1 MEDLVGAE
9 QGREAMT
16 TVAVLDYGAGNVRSA
31 VRAVAAAGAEV
42 TLTDDH
48 DVINDSD
55 GLLVPGVGAFSAV
68 MAGLEKVG
76 GVELILA
83 RHAQGRPLLGICV
96 GLQVFFSRGQEH
108 GVKTEGIGL
117 WPGAVTALEAPV
129 IPHMGWSKVDAPADS
144 AMFAGIGDERFYFV
158 HSYAA
163 VEPPADTTVTTARHG
178 SDFIAAVE
186 DGTTW
191 AAQFH
196 PEKSAAAGAGLL
208 RNWLASFA
216 VDSSPDSV
224 SGRTGTNTTDAL
236 SS

>member
-1 MEDLVGAE
+1 
-9 QGREAMT
+9 MT

-42 TLTDDH
+42 TLTADH

-68 MAGLEKVG
+68 MAGLENVG
-76 GVELILA
+76 GVDLIRA
-83 RHAQGRPLLGICV
+83 RHEQGRPLLGICV
-96 GLQVFFSRGQEH
+96 GLQVFFARGEEH
-108 GVKTEGIGL
+108 GVKTDGIGL

-129 IPHMGWSKVDAPADS
+129 IPHMGWSKVNAPADS
-144 AMFAGIGDERFYFV
+144 AMFAGIGNERFYFV

-163 VEPPADTTVTTARHG
+163 TEPPPNATVTTARHG

-196 PEKSAAAGAGLL
+196 PEKSAAAGAQLL
-208 RNWLASFA
+208 RNWLASFSA
-216 VDSSPDSV
+216 DSSPG
-224 SGRTGTNTTDAL
+224 SGSGSTGSSGTNPTDSL

>member
-1 MEDLVGAE
+1 
-9 QGREAMT
+9 MT

-42 TLTDDH
+42 TLTADH

-68 MAGLEKVG
+68 MAGLDNVG
-76 GVELILA
+76 GVDLIRA
-83 RHAQGRPLLGICV
+83 RHEQGRPLLGICV
-96 GLQVFFSRGQEH
+96 GLQVFFAQGQEH
-108 GVKTEGIGL
+108 GVQTEGIGL

-129 IPHMGWSKVDAPADS
+129 VPHMGWTQISAPDDS
-144 AMFAGIGDERFYFV
+144 AMFADIRDERFYFV

-163 VEPPADTTVTTARHG
+163 VDPPPGAKVTTAHHG
-178 SDFIAAVE
+178 NDFIAAVE

-196 PEKSAAAGAGLL
+196 PEKSSDAGARLL
-208 RNWLASFA
+208 RNWLDSFGSD
-216 VDSSPDSV
+216 VPGS
-224 SGRTGTNTTDAL
+224 
-236 SS
+236 

>member
-1 MEDLVGAE
+1 
-9 QGREAMT
+9 MT

-31 VRAVAAAGAEV
+31 VRAVAAAGVEV
-42 TLTDDH
+42 TLTADH

-68 MAGLEKVG
+68 MAGLENVG
-76 GVELILA
+76 GVDLIRA
-83 RHAQGRPLLGICV
+83 RHEQGRPLLGICV
-96 GLQVFFSRGQEH
+96 GLQVFFARGVEH

-117 WPGAVTALEAPV
+117 WPGAVTGLEAPV
-129 IPHMGWSKVDAPADS
+129 IPHMGWSKVNAPADS
-144 AMFAGIGDERFYFV
+144 AMFDGIGDERFYFV

-163 VEPPADTTVTTARHG
+163 TESPANATVTTARHG
-178 SDFIAAVE
+178 NDFIAAVE

-196 PEKSAAAGAGLL
+196 PEKSAEAGAKLL

-216 VDSSPDSV
+216 ADSSPGSGSGSTDS
-224 SGRTGTNTTDAL
+224 SGTNPRDSL

>member
-1 MEDLVGAE
+1 
-9 QGREAMT
+9 MT

-42 TLTDDH
+42 TLTADH

-68 MAGLEKVG
+68 MAGLDNVG
-76 GVELILA
+76 GVDLIRA
-83 RHAQGRPLLGICV
+83 RHEQGRPLLGICV
-96 GLQVFFSRGQEH
+96 GLQVFFAQGQEH
-108 GVKTEGIGL
+108 GVQTEGIGL

-129 IPHMGWSKVDAPADS
+129 VPHMGWTQISAPDDS
-144 AMFAGIGDERFYFV
+144 AMFAGIRDERFYFV

-163 VEPPADTTVTTARHG
+163 VDPPPGTKVTTARHG

-196 PEKSAAAGAGLL
+196 PEKSADAGARLL
-208 RNWLASFA
+208 RNWLDSFG
-216 VDSSPDSV
+216 S
-224 SGRTGTNTTDAL
+224 DAP
-236 SS
+236 SA

>member
-1 MEDLVGAE
+1 
-9 QGREAMT
+9 MT
-16 TVAVLDYGAGNVRSA
+16 SVAVLDYGAGNVRSA

-42 TLTDDH
+42 TLTADH

-68 MAGLEKVG
+68 MDALEHVG
-76 GVELILA
+76 GVELIRT
-83 RHAQGRPLLGICV
+83 RHEQGRPLLGICV
-96 GLQVFFSRGQEH
+96 GLQVFFARGEEH

-129 IPHMGWSKVDAPADS
+129 IPHMGWSKVNAPADS
-144 AMFAGIGDERFYFV
+144 AMFAGIGNERFYFV

-163 VEPPADTTVTTARHG
+163 TEPPPNAAVTTARHG

-196 PEKSAAAGAGLL
+196 PEKSAAAGAQLL
-208 RNWLASFA
+208 RNWLASFSA
-216 VDSSPDSV
+216 DSSPGTDSG
-224 SGRTGTNTTDAL
+224 SSGTNPTDSL

>member
-1 MEDLVGAE
+1 
-9 QGREAMT
+9 MT

-42 TLTDDH
+42 TLTADH

-68 MAGLEKVG
+68 MRGLENVG
-76 GVELILA
+76 GVELIRA
-83 RHAQGRPLLGICV
+83 RHEQGRPLLGICV
-96 GLQVFFSRGQEH
+96 GLQVFFARGEEH

-117 WPGAVTALEAPV
+117 WEGAVTGLNAPV
-129 IPHMGWSKVDAPADS
+129 VPHMGWSKISAPEDS
-144 AMFAGIGDERFYFV
+144 QMFAGIRDERFYFV

-163 VEPPADTTVTTARHG
+163 TQAPAGTTVTTARHG

-186 DGTTW
+186 DGSTW

-196 PEKSAAAGAGLL
+196 PEKSAEAGARLL
-208 RNWLASFA
+208 RNWLDTFS
-216 VDSSPDSV
+216 
-224 SGRTGTNTTDAL
+224 TGPL